1 MADIYYPHDY
11 LPVPLYDG
19 YGFKPVSP
27 LLRTEMITG
36 RARQRRRYLS
46 TPTQSSVKWLF
57 KSDGQAQLFEAWF
70 RETITDGTS
79 WFYMVLKTPMGI
91 EPYKCRFVDIYEGP
105 TPVKPGKWMF
115 TATLELWERPVLP
128 PGLAE
133 FPDFIVNSDILDLA
147 VNREWPEA

>member
-1 MADIYYPHDY
+1 MTDIYYPHDY

-27 LLRTEMITG
+27 LSRTEMTTG

-46 TPTQSSVKWLF
+46 TPTQNSVKWLF

-79 WFYMVLKTPMGI
+79 WFYMVLKTPMGV

-105 TPVKPGKWMF
+105 T
-115 TATLELWERPVLP
+115 R
-128 PGLAE
+128 
-133 FPDFIVNSDILDLA
+133 
-147 VNREWPEA
+147 

>member
-1 MADIYYPHDY
+1 
-11 LPVPLYDG
+11 
-19 YGFKPVSP
+19 
-27 LLRTEMITG
+27 
-36 RARQRRRYLS
+36 
-46 TPTQSSVKWLF
+46 WLF

-128 PGLAE
+128 PGWVD
-133 FPDFIVNSDILDLA
+133 FPDFIINSDILDLA
-147 VNREWPEA
+147 VNREWPKA